1 LDTYGDPATFG
12 KQVGGD
18 IIQNKKTLLVLK
30 TLEVASAA
38 DVLGLKQL
46 FAAESTIEQA
56 EKVAAVRAIFDNN
69 NIPALIEAEK
79 KKYEDMAFEA
89 LSKVNA
95 PDERKAILKGMIG
108 ALLHRSK

>member
-1 LDTYGDPATFG
+1 
-12 KQVGGD
+12 
-18 IIQNKKTLLVLK
+18 
-30 TLEVASAA
+30 
-38 DVLGLKQL
+38 
-46 FAAESTIEQA
+46 
-56 EKVAAVRAIFDNN
+56 
-69 NIPALIEAEK
+69 LIEAEK